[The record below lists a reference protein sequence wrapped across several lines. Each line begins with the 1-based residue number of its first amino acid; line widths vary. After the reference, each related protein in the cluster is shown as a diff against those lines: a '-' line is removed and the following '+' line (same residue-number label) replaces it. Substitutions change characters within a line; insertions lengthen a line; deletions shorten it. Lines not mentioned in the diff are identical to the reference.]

1 MCLLQQ
7 LCRAT
12 TSQGHGVCRDDYPA
26 ADFGRWSLTAEI
38 LKKQFTK
45 YFYGHHALGILDKVS
60 DDTPFSPK
68 ICVSAGLETL
78 LQSVLQVARVA

>member
-1 MCLLQQ
+1 M
-7 LCRAT
+7 AAVY
-12 TSQGHGVCRDDYPA
+12 QGHGVCRDDYPA

-38 LKKQFTK
+38 LKKHFTK

-78 LQSVLQVARVA
+78 LQFLEPW

>member
-1 MCLLQQ
+1 M
-7 LCRAT
+7 AAVY
-12 TSQGHGVCRDDYPA
+12 QGHGVCRDDYPA

-60 DDTPFSPK
+60 DDTPFSPQNLCQCRSGN
-68 ICVSAGLETL
+68 IAAVPGAL
-78 LQSVLQVARVA
+78 VM